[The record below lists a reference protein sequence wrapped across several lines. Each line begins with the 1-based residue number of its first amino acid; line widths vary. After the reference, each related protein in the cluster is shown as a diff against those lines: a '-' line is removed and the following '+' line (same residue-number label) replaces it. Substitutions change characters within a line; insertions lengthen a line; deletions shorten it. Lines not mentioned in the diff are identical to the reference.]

1 MFLPGTRGGTSPAQP
16 ICGPGMHGCQSQ
28 TAQIRRDDGLTASP
42 PGSSAEGGR
51 QKDWETSSHRR
62 TLQSGRGGRESGKHR
77 IHRVDQ
83 FGHLFTDTNLN
94 AHQIPAVLFLEW
106 QFVDQLTFLGKR
118 WSPTTISFSAM
129 TRAFPGTTGY
139 KLREHVWR
147 IHLAS

>member
-1 MFLPGTRGGTSPAQP
+1 
-16 ICGPGMHGCQSQ
+16 MHECQSQ

-51 QKDWETSSHRR
+51 QKDWETASHRW
-62 TLQSGRGGRESGKHR
+62 TLQSGRGGKESGRHR
-77 IHRVDQ
+77 IDSADQ
-83 FGHLFTDTNLN
+83 FGHLFTGTKLN

-106 QFVDQLTFLGKR
+106 QFVVQLTFLGKR
-118 WSPTTISFSAM
+118 WPPTTISFSAM

-147 IHLAS
+147 INLAS